1 MVPLVKG
8 STWQISSGSWVLTGC
23 PAGYYLYPPDTAS
36 QICQLCPASY
46 YCTGGALTSTS
57 CTSDQYSLPMS
68 TSEADCFAAVF
79 VGVVVNVPISDPDFK
94 GQTEL
99 LFQDAIARAADR
111 RPDFVTVDNIQPGN
125 NNGTTTVTSRV
136 ATFDAK
142 EAAILFQGLN
152 ASTVQSAFASVGL
165 GSPTL
170 ISVQVTACVPGYEL
184 VTSQSNFQICL
195 PCPSNYFCSGGSNGR
210 QSCPAGSFSAPGAN
224 ASSFCNPVVFVVVAT
239 TLPIS
244 PNNFTSNL
252 QSKFQAAMAA
262 TAGVPLERVVVT
274 GETESRRSAD
284 PQLLVNSEIA
294 AENAAAA
301 LSISQH
307 LDLKTLNSN
316 LQLQGLPAC
325 SSLSVTVPDANV
337 QQASGT
343 YSLSSVLGGS
353 VCGVVLVVAGAVAG
367 YFLSKRL
374 MRQWA
379 HNAFLA
385 AMSASKAGQEASA
398 QHLPPDDGKKSLSL
412 RMHYTAEEVLGKGT
426 SGGFVVRS
434 VQKST
439 RKSKSEEHDCD
450 SFKKTA
456 EPVAIKIVVP
466 SKGTFDE
473 AEKHALKREAVLL
486 QLVTRK
492 QCKAAV
498 QTVESDGVEMPQRAN
513 VGWFIMEALGPS
525 VAAERPAGD
534 AACIQVARDVL
545 AALKVLHDEGWVHCD
560 VTPANIVRC
569 AARKDKDGFEFKLI
583 DFGSALRAD
592 DACEDGIV
600 QAATGE
606 PAYRA
611 PEMFRQP
618 CVVTAAAD
626 IWSLGV
632 TMFDL
637 QVVSGRLPATS
648 PAGDL
653 SLHWAALWAAAVEAR
668 SSEACGC
675 PAVLDEGSGSVDQNL
690 AKVIATARKKERS
703 DRRADQRSARPA
715 RKKTALSCGTAAASY
730 PLGQGSIRLTIA
742 FAGIFDE
749 YSYFDD

>member
-1 MVPLVKG
+1 MVPPIKG
-8 STWQISSGSWVLTGC
+8 STWQISSGSWVLTSC

-46 YCTGGALTSTS
+46 YCTGGALASTA
-57 CTSDQYSLPMS
+57 CTSDQYSLPKS
-68 TSEADCFAAVF
+68 TSEADCYAAVF
-79 VGVVVNVPISDPDFK
+79 VDVIVNVPISDPDFK

-99 LFQDAIARAADR
+99 LFQDAIARAAGR

-142 EAAILFQGLN
+142 EAAILFEGLN
-152 ASTVQSAFASVGL
+152 ASTVQSAFESLGL
-165 GSPTL
+165 GLPTL

-184 VTSQSNFQICL
+184 VTSQSNFQTCL

-224 ASSFCNPVVFVVVAT
+224 ASSFCNPVVFVVVAA

-244 PNNFTSNL
+244 AINFTTNL
-252 QSKFQAAMAA
+252 QSKFQAATAA
-262 TAGVPLERVVVT
+262 TARVPLERVVVT

-294 AENAAAA
+294 AENTAAA
-301 LSISQH
+301 LSIGQH

-337 QQASGT
+337 QQASGA
-343 YSLSSVLGGS
+343 YSLPSLLGGS
-353 VCGVVLVVAGAVAG
+353 VCGLVLVVAGAVAG

-379 HNAFLA
+379 HKAFLA
-385 AMSASKAGQEASA
+385 AMSASEAGQAASA
-398 QHLPPDDGKKSLSL
+398 QHLPPDDDKKSLSL
-412 RMHYTAEEVLGKGT
+412 RRHYTAEEVLGKGT
-426 SGGFVVRS
+426 NRAFVVRS
-434 VQKST
+434 LQKST
-439 RKSKSEEHDCD
+439 RNNKSDEYD
-450 SFKKTA
+450 SDSTKRTV

-473 AEKHALKREAVLL
+473 AEKHALKREAELL

-498 QTVESDGVEMPQRAN
+498 QTVELESDEVKVPQRAN
-513 VGWFIMEALGPS
+513 VCWFIMEALGPS

-534 AACIQVARDVL
+534 DAACICIQLARDVL

-583 DFGSALRAD
+583 DFGSVLRAD
-592 DACEDGIV
+592 EACEDGSA

-618 CVVTAAAD
+618 CMVTAAAD
-626 IWSLGV
+626 IWSLGA
-632 TMFDL
+632 TMFQL
-637 QVVSGRLPATS
+637 VSGRLPATS
-648 PAGDL
+648 PAGD
-653 SLHWAALWAAAVEAR
+653 SPSHWAAAIADEGR
-668 SSEACGC
+668 SSEVRDCLAGLQGQGS
-675 PAVLDEGSGSVDQNL
+675 LDPNL
-690 AKVIATARKKERS
+690 AKVIAEALEEERT
-703 DRRADQRSARPA
+703 DRRADQRSARPVRGKA
-715 RKKTALSCGTAAASY
+715 ALLCGTAADSY
-730 PLGQGSIRLTIA
+730 PLGQQTANHQIYGNIRRLLV
-742 FAGIFDE
+742 F
-749 YSYFDD
+749 

>member
-1 MVPLVKG
+1 MVPLIKG

-23 PAGYYLYPPDTAS
+23 PAGYYMYPPDTAS
-36 QICQLCPASY
+36 QLCQLCPASY
-46 YCTGGALTSTS
+46 YCPGGALTSTS
-57 CTSDQYSLPMS
+57 CTSDQYSLPKS

-79 VGVVVNVPISDPDFK
+79 VDVIVNVPISDPDFK
-94 GQTEL
+94 GQTES
-99 LFQDAIARAADR
+99 LFQDAIARAAGR
-111 RPDFVTVDNIQPGN
+111 RLDYVTVDYIQPGN
-125 NNGTTTVTSRV
+125 NNGTTTVTSKV

-152 ASTVQSAFASVGL
+152 ASTVQSAFVSLGL

-224 ASSFCNPVVFVVVAT
+224 ASSFCNPVVFVAVAV

-244 PNNFTSNL
+244 PKNFTTDQ

-284 PQLLVNSEIA
+284 PQLLVNSDIA
-294 AENAAAA
+294 AENTAAA
-301 LSISQH
+301 LSIGQH

-337 QQASGT
+337 QQASGA
-343 YSLSSVLGGS
+343 YSLPSLLGGS
-353 VCGVVLVVAGAVAG
+353 VCGLVLVVAGAVAG

-385 AMSASKAGQEASA
+385 AMSASEAGQAASA
-398 QHLPPDDGKKSLSL
+398 QHLPPDDDKESLSL
-412 RMHYTAEEVLGKGT
+412 RRHYTAEEVLGKGT
-426 SGGFVVRS
+426 NRGFVVRS

-439 RKSKSEEHDCD
+439 RKNKSEVQDSDSSKS
-450 SFKKTA
+450 TA
-456 EPVAIKIVVP
+456 EQVAIKIVVP

-473 AEKHALKREAVLL
+473 AEKHALKREAELL
-486 QLVTRK
+486 QLVTHK

-498 QTVESDGVEMPQRAN
+498 QTVEFESDEVKVPQRAH
-513 VGWFIMEALGPS
+513 VCWFIMEALGPS
-525 VAAERPAGD
+525 VAAERPPGDD
-534 AACIQVARDVL
+534 AACICIQLARDVL

-560 VTPANIVRC
+560 VTPANIVC
-569 AARKDKDGFEFKLI
+569 AAPKDGFEFKLI
-583 DFGSALRAD
+583 DFGSALRVD
-592 DACEDGIV
+592 DACEDGSA

-606 PAYRA
+606 LAYRA
-611 PEMFRQP
+611 PEMSCQP

-675 PAVLDEGSGSVDQNL
+675 PAVLDEGSGSVDQTL
-690 AKVIATARKKERS
+690 AKVIAKAWKKERS
-703 DRRADQRSARPA
+703 DRRAYQRSARPA
-715 RKKTALSCGTAAASY
+715 EKKWPCLAE
-730 PLGQGSIRLTIA
+730 RLLLHTH
-742 FAGIFDE
+742 
-749 YSYFDD
+749 